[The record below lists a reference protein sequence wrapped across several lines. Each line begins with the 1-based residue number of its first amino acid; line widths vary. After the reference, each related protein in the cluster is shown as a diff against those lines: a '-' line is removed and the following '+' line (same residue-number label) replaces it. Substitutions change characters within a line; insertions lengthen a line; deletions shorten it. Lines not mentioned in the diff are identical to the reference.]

1 MSLNVSVVGG
11 RPSITYEMN
20 STDAAQII
28 AVAKHTQG
36 SSGPQQQICKSAL
49 ISFEDNEVRYAF
61 GVAPVA
67 DGAGELGH
75 SAGDG
80 SILKLNSYK
89 AIRDFQFITA
99 VAGNH
104 AKMMITIGF

>member
-1 MSLNVSVVGG
+1 MSLNVTVVGG
-11 RPSITYEMN
+11 RPSITYTMN

-28 AVAKHTQG
+28 AVAEHTQG
-36 SSGPQQQICKSAL
+36 SGDMQQTCKGAV

-61 GVAPVA
+61 GVTPVK
-67 DGAGELGH
+67 DGVGELGH

-89 AIRDFQFITA
+89 AVRDFQFISA
-99 VAGNH
+99 IAGSH
-104 AKMMITIGF
+104 AKLMITIGF